1 MKKSKLSLGLVTSFI
16 AAMSLT
22 ACNEVTKKDGA
33 LVTFTPYGGGEAV
46 EVVSDAMYQKYRKST
61 DGISKFYNQ
70 ILEVLIRYEY
80 QNGKLEGALDIKDI
94 EAKADS
100 DVKAQKQKA
109 KDAASTN
116 GTTYDKEWDAILENY
131 GVENAKELKE
141 VFIYNRE
148 KEDITKWYLNSNIDQ
163 LRKEFIGVDKDG
175 NKVETKAESA
185 LPYHIRHIL
194 VKTES
199 GAKDFDNGAI
209 SATEANHLFNAIS
222 KLKDGKQSFAQVA
235 YDESDDGSGKD
246 SYGDVGIM
254 TALVTSGGTLQMVSE
269 FQLGIY
275 AYDAILT
282 GKNNQAIN
290 DGLGVNGKYK
300 DTEKTIAETYKEI
313 TDLVKVPYAAVESIY
328 KYKDMEK
335 DDYGNE
341 LSEGNPL
348 LYPRNIIWNKYFNHH
363 QAFVITNAQPNVGD
377 NKNGSSEADAE
388 ATAAQFKN
396 LTTTTYDDLGARFQ
410 YVENVSANENEKVLT
425 DGEGN
430 VIIGVRSEYGIHLMV
445 IQKSIYDYND
455 PNVSLE
461 EYYTTEVPS
470 NDNKDYPRNE
480 DGSEKSTYVNFI
492 NTTNTNDYNTR
503 ATKVKDQIKQF
514 DSTYDYR
521 LYESLMNKYAAN
533 IKFNGEEG
541 KGLDKAIERY
551 LEVTRAT
558 KSHNQEDKLNGVWE
572 SYLELLEL
580 QEDTRDNF
588 YAYEENKYRTTM
600 VPEGCA
606 VNFHNGGADYEEG
619 GKCYYGK

>member
-235 YDESDDGSGKD
+235 YDESEDGSGK
-246 SYGDVGIM
+246 SAYGDVGI
-254 TALVTSGGTLQMVSE
+254 VTNKIQSSGSLEMVSE
-269 FQLGIY
+269 FQLGAY
-275 AYDAILT
+275 AYDMMTRA
-282 GKNNQAIN
+282 NNNTIA
-290 DGLGVNGKYK
+290 DGLGLNGLYQDTNTTIKNKYQSV
-300 DTEKTIAETYKEI
+300 
-313 TDLVKVPYAAVESIY
+313 TDIVKVPYEAVTKLGEY
-328 KYKDMEK
+328 AKVEK
-335 DDYGNE
+335 DDYGNVIARLE
-341 LSEGNPL
+341 ANNSNAEPIMLSSHMDVVGSDDKV
-348 LYPRNIIWNKYFNHH
+348 NIRISSDGKY
-363 QAFVITNAQPNVGD
+363 IETD
-377 NKNGSSEADAE
+377 KTRSLGSD
-388 ATAAQFKN
+388 
-396 LTTTTYDDLGARFQ
+396 
-410 YVENVSANENEKVLT
+410 
-425 DGEGN
+425 
-430 VIIGVRSEYGIHLMV
+430 
-445 IQKSIYDYND
+445 
-455 PNVSLE
+455 
-461 EYYTTEVPS
+461 
-470 NDNKDYPRNE
+470 
-480 DGSEKSTYVNFI
+480 
-492 NTTNTNDYNTR
+492 
-503 ATKVKDQIKQF
+503 
-514 DSTYDYR
+514 
-521 LYESLMNKYAAN
+521 
-533 IKFNGEEG
+533 
-541 KGLDKAIERY
+541 DKA
-551 LEVTRAT
+551 
-558 KSHNQEDKLNGVWE
+558 
-572 SYLELLEL
+572 
-580 QEDTRDNF
+580 
-588 YAYEENKYRTTM
+588 
-600 VPEGCA
+600 
-606 VNFHNGGADYEEG
+606 GGAVILDILI
-619 GKCYYGK
+619 YYHTLLQA

>member
-1 MKKSKLSLGLVTSFI
+1 MKKSKLSIGLVTSFI
-16 AAMSLT
+16 AAMALT
-22 ACNEVTKKDGA
+22 GCNEVTAKDKA
-33 LVTFTPYGGGEAV
+33 LVTFTPYGSGETV
-46 EVVSDAMYQKYRKST
+46 EIVSDEMYNKYMNTT
-61 DGISKFYNQ
+61 DGISKFYSQ
-70 ILEVLIRYEY
+70 ILEVLIRYDFKK
-80 QNGKLEGALDIKDI
+80 NGNGENGMLTLSEIEEKAANNVKEEKKKARDAGDYDTEWKNILD
-94 EAKADS
+94 S
-100 DVKAQKQKA
+100 Y
-109 KDAASTN
+109 S
-116 GTTYDKEWDAILENY
+116 
-131 GVENAKELKE
+131 VENEKELKE
-141 VFIYNRE
+141 QFIYKLE
-148 KEDITKWYLNSNIDQ
+148 KDEISKYFLNNNIEQ

-175 NKVETKAESA
+175 NDTSDKVDSV

-194 VKTES
+194 VKTEAAAS
-199 GAKDFDNGAI
+199 DFTRSTI
-209 SATEANHLFNAIS
+209 SSTEANKLYNVIS
-222 KLKDGKQSFAQVA
+222 KLKDGKLSFAQVA
-235 YDESDDGSGKD
+235 YDESDDGSGKE
-246 SYGDVGIM
+246 SYGDVGI
-254 TALVTSGGTLQMVSE
+254 VTNQIQSSGKLTMVNE